1 MSYKQNIIK
10 NVLIVCI
17 AVYYGKGVFY
27 SSDNVLSTVSFG
39 LFFLISLF
47 YLVGLIRHRNIPL
60 FIRVWALFFISNV
73 VLFIVSGSLSDENH
87 YSYFVNILG
96 CMLPMFPFYILSKNG
111 VFVEDDFRRLF
122 LILLPISV
130 MSFFG
135 IMITDLT
142 QIGLS
147 TFQVLDTNNLSYS
160 LVGLIPL
167 VFFIKNKRIGLIGL
181 ILILLLILVS
191 LKRGAILSGVIF
203 FFFYLLSF
211 LWVNNRKFN
220 IISKISTFLLV
231 LCSLM
236 FLYSV
241 YIQNEILISRIDAMI
256 NDKDSSG
263 RDVIWSVILSEW
275 SAGSNVLS
283 WLFGYGFGGGI
294 ILTGSHFA
302 HNDWLELLSSL
313 GIYGVLLYA
322 FLFIIGISIWIRLRR
337 DNIFWWIWGA
347 ILISWL
353 LISVVSMY
361 YPTYYFGIM
370 SICMAYMLAKEQH
383 RKNALK

>member
-1 MSYKQNIIK
+1 MKTRQSLVKKI
-10 NVLIVCI
+10 LITCL

-27 SSDNVLSTVSFG
+27 SSDAIFSTLSLGLIFIISLYYLVNLIRFRNIPFFIKIWTFFIISNVI
-39 LFFLISLF
+39 LFFLT
-47 YLVGLIRHRNIPL
+47 
-60 FIRVWALFFISNV
+60 
-73 VLFIVSGSLSDENH
+73 GSLSDENH

-96 CMLPMFPFYILSKNG
+96 CMMPMFPFYFLTKDG
-111 VFVEDDFRRLF
+111 VFNDLDLSRLF
-122 LILLPISV
+122 FLLLPISL

-135 IMITDLT
+135 LAVSDLT

-167 VFFIKNKRIGLIGL
+167 IFFIKNRRIGLVGFIV
-181 ILILLLILVS
+181 ILLLLLVS
-191 LKRGAILSGVIF
+191 LKRGAILSGVTF
-203 FFFYLLSF
+203 FAFYLSSF
-211 LWVNNRKFN
+211 LWVRDRKMN
-220 IISKISTFLLV
+220 LITKISTFLLV
-231 LCSLM
+231 LCSFM
-236 FLYSV
+236 VLYSV
-241 YIQNEILISRIDAMI
+241 YIQNEVLITRIDAMI

-275 SAGSNVLS
+275 SAGTNVFN

-294 ILTGSHFA
+294 ILTESHFA

-313 GIYGVLLYA
+313 GVYGVILYA
-322 FLFIIGISIWIRLRR
+322 LLFIVGFNIWSGLKK
-337 DNIFWWIWGA
+337 DNIFWWVWGA

-361 YPTYYFGIM
+361 YPTYYFGLIT
-370 SICMAYMLAKEQH
+370 ITMAYMLATEQL
-383 RKNALK
+383 RKYTRL